1 MLHRKNHLQ
10 CISNENELSTFL
22 FSTEL
27 NPFACV
33 PFLYQ
38 FDYLL
43 FLGEAD
49 NKKLKCAGP
58 NRDRFATSPNCT
70 YIIYMKEWLFNL
82 ITVTI
87 ETR

>member
-1 MLHRKNHLQ
+1 L
-10 CISNENELSTFL
+10 CPVFISVRL
-22 FSTEL
+22 F
-27 NPFACV
+27 V
-33 PFLYQ
+33 V
-38 FDYLL
+38 
-43 FLGEAD
+43 LGEAD